1 MELQTLTAFFM
12 WCTIVN
18 GSILILWTLIFL
30 LAPDL
35 VYRSQQAWIPLPRE
49 SFNVIMYCFIGL
61 FKLLFL
67 VFNAVPYL
75 ALLLIG

>member
-1 MELQTLTAFFM
+1 MDLQSLTAFFM

-18 GSILILWTLIFL
+18 GSILIVWVLIFL
-30 LAPDL
+30 LAPEM
-35 VYRSQQAWIPLPRE
+35 VYRSQNAWIKLPQE
-49 SFNVIMYCFIGL
+49 SFNVIMYCMIGL

-75 ALLLIG
+75 ALLLIT